1 MKKIQGSI
9 GAEQNVGESMVAH
22 ETYHEAKELE
32 HEIELFDDFAILDVD
47 SHPI

>member
-1 MKKIQGSI
+1 MQKIKGSTGI
-9 GAEQNVGESMVAH
+9 EPSKGESMVIH

-32 HEIELFDDFAILDVD
+32 PEVDFLDDFAILDVD